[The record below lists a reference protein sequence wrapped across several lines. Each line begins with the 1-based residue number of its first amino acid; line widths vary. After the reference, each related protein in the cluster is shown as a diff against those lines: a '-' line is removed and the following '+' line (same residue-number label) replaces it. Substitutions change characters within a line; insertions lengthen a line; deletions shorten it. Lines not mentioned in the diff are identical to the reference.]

1 MEEQDYSLKV
11 CFVDHIEYKA
21 YSFTGISWEVLVS
34 LRAHCDLT

>member
-21 YSFTGISWEVLVS
+21 YSIPFTGIS
-34 LRAHCDLT
+34 